1 MLEKIKK
8 VLKNPLL
15 LFVFLNNNNILVLSD
30 KTYLKLRY
38 FASFKKRLN
47 LDNPKT
53 FNEKL
58 QWLKLYD
65 RNPIYTNMV
74 DKYEVK
80 KYIAEKIGEEYII
93 PTIGIYNSWDEI
105 DFEKLPEQFVIKCTH
120 DSGSVI
126 ICKNKSE
133 FNKKTAKRKIEK
145 ALKKNFFVNG
155 REWPYKNVKP
165 RIIIEDNICPKNCN
179 NIEDFKLQTF
189 NGKVAYSFVCTDRD
203 TEVKFTFFDKEKN
216 FINVTQCEAKNDPEN
231 AKLPKNYDE
240 MVELAEKIVKDI
252 PEARVD
258 FYNVNDKVYFGELT
272 FFDTSGFGKF
282 EPEEWDYKFG
292 KMLDL
297 SRVNNSEK

>member
-1 MLEKIKK
+1 M
-8 VLKNPLL
+8 
-15 LFVFLNNNNILVLSD
+15 
-30 KTYLKLRY
+30 
-38 FASFKKRLN
+38 
-47 LDNPKT
+47 
-53 FNEKL
+53 
-58 QWLKLYD
+58 
-65 RNPIYTNMV
+65 
-74 DKYEVK
+74 
-80 KYIAEKIGEEYII
+80 
-93 PTIGIYNSWDEI
+93 
-105 DFEKLPEQFVIKCTH
+105 
-120 DSGSVI
+120 
-126 ICKNKSE
+126 
-133 FNKKTAKRKIEK
+133 
-145 ALKKNFFVNG
+145 
-155 REWPYKNVKP
+155 
-165 RIIIEDNICPKNCN
+165 
-179 NIEDFKLQTF
+179 QTF

-297 SRVNNSEK
+297 SKVKRDEK